1 MGIHFQYQLKL
12 LYIILYISIIIIIR
26 EINFDSKGLYVLFEI
41 TDTLNIPT
49 ILSFLQIFG
58 IFLHKKKKKKKIYLK
73 FVKHLITHQIYL
85 LIVLNIH
92 LII

>member
-58 IFLHKKKKKKKIYLK
+58 IFLHKKQKKKNFYLT
-73 FVKHLITHQIYL
+73 FVKHLIIHQIYL
-85 LIVLNIH
+85 LTVLNIH

>member
-49 ILSFLQIFG
+49 ILSF
-58 IFLHKKKKKKKIYLK
+58 
-73 FVKHLITHQIYL
+73 
-85 LIVLNIH
+85 
-92 LII
+92 